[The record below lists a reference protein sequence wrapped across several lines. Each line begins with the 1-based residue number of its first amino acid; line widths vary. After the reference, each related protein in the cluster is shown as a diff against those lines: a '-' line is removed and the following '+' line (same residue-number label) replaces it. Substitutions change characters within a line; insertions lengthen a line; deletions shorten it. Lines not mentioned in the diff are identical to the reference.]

1 MRSTLRTTGVKT
13 FRKTNKK
20 SVLPP
25 RPIRLVDDHV
35 MTMYSMI
42 SHCVQMSLFGDLE
55 FFNIILTMTKE
66 DLDADPKV
74 VRLQHYSLKLRTRC

>member
-1 MRSTLRTTGVKT
+1 MTL
-13 FRKTNKK
+13 
-20 SVLPP
+20 
-25 RPIRLVDDHV
+25 
-35 MTMYSMI
+35 YSMI